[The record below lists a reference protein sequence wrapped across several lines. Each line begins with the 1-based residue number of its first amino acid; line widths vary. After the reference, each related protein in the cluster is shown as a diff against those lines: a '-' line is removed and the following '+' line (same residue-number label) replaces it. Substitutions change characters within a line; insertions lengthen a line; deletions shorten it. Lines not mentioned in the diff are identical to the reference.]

1 MSELQSQPKKI
12 AVVTG
17 ASGGIGYK
25 VTKELAR
32 NGYLVYACARR
43 LEPMAQLA
51 IQFGNDSV
59 KPYKLDISK
68 PEEIVTFSGFLRANL
83 PDGKLDLLYNN
94 AGQSCTFPALDATDA
109 AVEQCFKVNVF
120 GHINMCRELS
130 EFLIKAKGT
139 IVFTGSLAGVVSFP
153 FGSIYSASK
162 AAIHQYARGLHL
174 EMKPFNVRVINAIT
188 GGVATDIAD
197 KRPLPET
204 SIYNFPEGREAF
216 NSRKT
221 MAKDNKPMPADAY
234 AKQLVKDILSTS
246 DPVDVYRGTFAN
258 IMRFV
263 MIFVPY
269 WLLEKGLSKK
279 FKLDKVNNA
288 LKSKQKNKDD

>member
-1 MSELQSQPKKI
+1 MSQSKSQRKKV

-17 ASGGIGYK
+17 ASAGIGCEI
-25 VTKELAR
+25 TKELAR
-32 NGYLVYACARR
+32 NGYMIYACARR
-43 LEPMAQLA
+43 LEPMEQLTF
-51 IQFGNDSV
+51 QFGSDSV

-68 PEEIVTFSGFLRANL
+68 PEEIVTFAGFLRTTL

-94 AGQSCTFPALDATDA
+94 AGQSCTFAAMDATDA
-109 AVEQCFKVNVF
+109 VIEQCFKVNVF
-120 GHINMCRELS
+120 GHVNMCRELS
-130 EFLIKAKGT
+130 QFLVNSRGT

-174 EMKPFNVRVINAIT
+174 EMKPFGVRVINAIT

-197 KRPLPET
+197 KRPLPEN
-204 SIYNFPEGREAF
+204 SIYNFPEGRDAF

-221 MAKDNKPMPADAY
+221 MAKDNKPMPAEAY
-234 AKQLVKDILSTS
+234 AKQLVQDILSS
-246 DPVDVYRGTFAN
+246 RDPVDVYRGTFAT

-263 MIFVPY
+263 MILVPY
-269 WLLEKGLSKK
+269 WLLEKGLSRK
-279 FKLDKVNNA
+279 FKLDKVNSA
-288 LKSKQKNKDD
+288 LKLKQKNKGD

>member
-1 MSELQSQPKKI
+1 MSQLQSQSKKI

-17 ASGGIGYK
+17 ASGGIGYE
-25 VTKELAR
+25 VTKELVK
-32 NGYLVYACARR
+32 NGYVVYACARR
-43 LEPMAQLA
+43 LEPMEQLA
-51 IQFGNDSV
+51 SQLGSDSV
-59 KPYKLDISK
+59 KPYKLDIAK
-68 PEEIVTFSGFLRANL
+68 PEEIVTFAGFLRTTL

-94 AGQSCTFPALDATDA
+94 AGQSCTFAALDATDA
-109 AVEQCFKVNVF
+109 VVEQCFKVNVF

-130 EFLIKAKGT
+130 KFLINAKGT

-174 EMKPFNVRVINAIT
+174 ELKPFGVRVINVIT

-197 KRPLPET
+197 KRPLPEN
-204 SIYNFPEGREAF
+204 SIYDFPEGKEAF

-221 MAKDNKPMPADAY
+221 MAKDNHPMPADAY
-234 AKQLVKDILSTS
+234 ARQLVQDILSS
-246 DPVDVYRGTFAN
+246 RDPVDVYRGTFVN
-258 IMRFV
+258 VMRFIV
-263 MIFVPY
+263 LFVPY

-279 FKLDKVNNA
+279 FKLDKVNDA
-288 LKSKQKNKDD
+288 LKLKQKNKND

>member
-1 MSELQSQPKKI
+1 MSQSKSQRKKI

-17 ASGGIGYK
+17 ASAGIGCEI
-25 VTKELAR
+25 TKELAR
-32 NGYLVYACARR
+32 NGYMVYACARR
-43 LEPMAQLA
+43 LEPMEQLTF
-51 IQFGNDSV
+51 QFGSDSV

-68 PEEIVTFSGFLRANL
+68 PEEIVTFAGFLRTTL

-94 AGQSCTFPALDATDA
+94 AGQSCTFAAMDATDA
-109 AVEQCFKVNVF
+109 VIEQCFKVNVF
-120 GHINMCRELS
+120 GHVNMCRELS
-130 EFLIKAKGT
+130 QFLVNSRGT

-174 EMKPFNVRVINAIT
+174 EMKPFGVRVINAIT

-197 KRPLPET
+197 KRPLPEN
-204 SIYNFPEGREAF
+204 SIYNFPEGRDAF

-221 MAKDNKPMPADAY
+221 MAKDNKPMPAEAY
-234 AKQLVKDILSTS
+234 AKQLVQDILSS
-246 DPVDVYRGTFAN
+246 RDPVDVYRGTFAT

-263 MIFVPY
+263 MILVPY
-269 WLLEKGLSKK
+269 WLLEKGLSRK
-279 FKLDKVNNA
+279 FKLDKVNSA
-288 LKSKQKNKDD
+288 LKLKQKNKGD

>member
-1 MSELQSQPKKI
+1 MSQSKSQRKKV

-17 ASGGIGYK
+17 ASAGIGCEI
-25 VTKELAR
+25 TKELAR
-32 NGYLVYACARR
+32 NGYMVYACARR
-43 LEPMAQLA
+43 LEPMEQLTF
-51 IQFGNDSV
+51 QFGSDSV

-68 PEEIVTFSGFLRANL
+68 PEEIVTFAGFLRTTL

-94 AGQSCTFPALDATDA
+94 AGQSCTFAAMDATDA
-109 AVEQCFKVNVF
+109 VIEQCFKVNVF
-120 GHINMCRELS
+120 GHVNMCRELS
-130 EFLIKAKGT
+130 QFLVNSRGT

-174 EMKPFNVRVINAIT
+174 EMKPFGVRVINAIT

-197 KRPLPET
+197 KRPLPEN
-204 SIYNFPEGREAF
+204 SIYNFPEGRDAF

-221 MAKDNKPMPADAY
+221 MAKDNKPMPAEAY
-234 AKQLVKDILSTS
+234 AKQLVQDILSS
-246 DPVDVYRGTFAN
+246 RDPVDVYRGTFAT

-263 MIFVPY
+263 MILVPY
-269 WLLEKGLSKK
+269 WLLEKGLSRK
-279 FKLDKVNNA
+279 FKLDKVNSA
-288 LKSKQKNKDD
+288 LKLKQKNKGD